1 MNLSHFLRA
10 CPIFESLTSSDL
22 QVLDQAMMV
31 QRYPNGHEFMREGER
46 GGTMYVIVE
55 GTVLVTQKNVA
66 AEDFDVIHVMKA
78 GDVFG
83 LIALID
89 HDKRSATCTAA
100 SEVTVASLPN
110 SAFQLL
116 YHANAPIAQHFQYCI
131 ARQLAHDVRNLSELL
146 VSALN
151 GTGQQREAL
160 LQGVSH
166 EYR

>member
-1 MNLSHFLRA
+1 MNLAHFLRT
-10 CPIFESLTSSDL
+10 CPVFESLTSSDL
-22 QVLDQAMMV
+22 QVLDQAMLV

-55 GTVLVTQKNVA
+55 GTVLVTQKNMA
-66 AEDFDVIHVMKA
+66 AEGFDVIHAMKA

-89 HDKRSATCTAA
+89 YGKRSAACTAA
-100 SEVTVASLPN
+100 GEVTAASLPS

-116 YHANAPIAQHFQYCI
+116 YRANAPITQHFQYCI
-131 ARQLAHDVRNLSELL
+131 ARQLAQDVRNLNELL

-151 GTGQQREAL
+151 GTGRQREAL
-160 LQGVSH
+160 LQSVSH
-166 EYR
+166 EYL

>member
-1 MNLSHFLRA
+1 MNLSHFLRT
-10 CPIFESLTSSDL
+10 CPTFEPLTSFDL
-22 QVLDQAMMV
+22 QVLDQAMRV

-46 GGTMYVIVE
+46 GDTMYVIIE
-55 GTVLVTQKNVA
+55 GSVLVTQKNME
-66 AEDFDVIHVMKA
+66 AEGFDVIHVMKV

-100 SEVTVASLPN
+100 SEVTAASLPS

-146 VSALN
+146 VNAIN
-151 GTGQQREAL
+151 GTSQERKMLHQS
-160 LQGVSH
+160 VSY

>member
-1 MNLSHFLRA
+1 MNLSHLLRS
-10 CPIFESLTSSDL
+10 CPIFESLTASDL
-22 QVLDQAMMV
+22 DVLDKAMMV
-31 QRYPNGHEFMREGER
+31 QRYPNGHEFMRENER

-55 GTVLVTQKNVA
+55 GTVLVTQKNME
-66 AEDFDVIHVMKA
+66 AEGFDVVHVMNA

-89 HDKRSATCTAA
+89 HGKRSAACTAA
-100 SEVTVASLPN
+100 GEVTAASLPS

-146 VSALN
+146 VNALHS
-151 GTGQQREAL
+151 TSPEREAL
-160 LQGVSH
+160 LQGASY